1 MSTRSFSF
9 IDGNPLSTEAI
20 LVNASSSHYGEDWS
34 SIRHTHPFTE
44 LFYVCDGN
52 GEFFIED
59 QVFSIAKDD
68 LIIVNPYIQH
78 TEKSQPDTPLS
89 YYTVG
94 VDGISFSFHDKR
106 EFRFST
112 AGKKRQIFCFIFILY
127 FGNWKKKKRAM
138 KKYANI
144 ILQFSLPS
152 FAELLY
158 LDSSWFLLFIQARSA
173 LWSGAIWILITVRIS
188 RWISLPVSVI

>member
-78 TEKSQPDTPLS
+78 TEKSQPDAPLS

-106 EFRFST
+106 EFRIFNCRE
-112 AGKKRQIFCFIFILY
+112 KKADLLFHFHSLFRELEE
-127 FGNWKKKKRAM
+127 KKRAM

>member
-106 EFRFST
+106 EFR
-112 AGKKRQIFCFIFILY
+112 IFNCRE
-127 FGNWKKKKRAM
+127 K
-138 KKYANI
+138 
-144 ILQFSLPS
+144 
-152 FAELLY
+152 
-158 LDSSWFLLFIQARSA
+158 
-173 LWSGAIWILITVRIS
+173 
-188 RWISLPVSVI
+188 

>member
-106 EFRFST
+106 EFRIFNCRE
-112 AGKKRQIFCFIFILY
+112 KRQIFCFIFILY

>member
-106 EFRFST
+106 EFRIFNCR
-112 AGKKRQIFCFIFILY
+112 KKRQIFCFIFILY